1 MKELSLQDM
10 ISVNGGAGLPDPTA
24 LLGTLVADVSK
35 TASDA
40 LGDVMTTVNDLVSGL
55 GLGSLGLGGTGG
67 GLGLGGL
74 GLGGL

>member
-24 LLGTLVADVSK
+24 LIGSLVTDVTK
-35 TASDA
+35 IVSDN
-40 LGDVMTTVNDLVSGL
+40 LNDVMTTVNDVVSGL
-55 GLGSLGLGGTGG
+55 GLGSLGLGG
-67 GLGLGGL
+67 GLGGL